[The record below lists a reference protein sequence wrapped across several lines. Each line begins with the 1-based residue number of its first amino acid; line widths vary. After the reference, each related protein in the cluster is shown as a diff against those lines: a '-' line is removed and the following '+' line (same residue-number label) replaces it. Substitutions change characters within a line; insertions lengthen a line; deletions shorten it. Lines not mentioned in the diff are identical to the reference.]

1 MFSAFTLCIFD
12 KLHLMTSAY
21 EIVIQRIRFM
31 SEDKKQKVRIVSM
44 ACPVAN
50 GKDLAS
56 WMGIDPDK
64 GGYFNFSQAVRPQPL
79 EV

>member
-1 MFSAFTLCIFD
+1 
-12 KLHLMTSAY
+12 
-21 EIVIQRIRFM
+21 M